1 MKKPRHIYTDSGV
14 GIVPT
19 YKKGEIVLAKIS
31 VEDIAEAS
39 KYMWCCDSRGYPK
52 TSTNKKERVIHSYL
66 HRLIMKPKPS
76 EQVDHINGDGLDNRR
91 ENLRIATNQQNQM
104 ARHVVVGKSGY
115 KGVYERNGIYR
126 ASIKFNGKKIHLGG
140 YKTPQK
146 AARAYNQAAIAL
158 FGEYAVINEVK
169 YE

>member
-76 EQVDHINGDGLDNRR
+76 EQVDHINGDRLDNRR

-104 ARHVVVGKSGY
+104 ARHKSISKSGY
-115 KGVYERNGIYR
+115 KGVHKNGNRWR
-126 ASIKFNGKKIHLGG
+126 AIIKKDGKTIHLG
-140 YKTPQK
+140 YYDTPEE
-146 AARAYNQAAIAL
+146 ASMAYDKMAKDI
-158 FGEYAVINEVK
+158 FGEFAVTNGVL